1 MKACEAEPLDM
12 GSQAEPGNQLNREKT
27 TMKEQIVQDKNGK
40 RKKHFLFLLPLFFCV
55 LNLVTGCVQYD
66 VGVNFDS
73 QTRGEIVQHIKL
85 GEKLTSF
92 SSETVGDWLKSV
104 ERRVRLLDG
113 KTKRLSDREVLVSIP
128 FNNGA
133 ELEDKFNQF
142 YNPIAQ
148 TAKSRVASPLE
159 TDLPKFESHLSVKQN
174 NLLLVLRN
182 RLSLELDL
190 RSLSLL
196 SSNGSLLLS
205 PGGLLELDFSL
216 NTPWGAESIETVVG
230 ALVPASYEQGKQLVW
245 KLKPGEVNYLE
256 ATFWIPSPVG
266 IGALIIAL
274 FVAVGIALK
283 YQILPA
289 MGIGKKPQNIGQ
301 T

>member
-1 MKACEAEPLDM
+1 MQIRK
-12 GSQAEPGNQLNREKT
+12 NREKCI
-27 TMKEQIVQDKNGK
+27 MKEQNVKDGTGKN
-40 RKKHFLFLLPLFFCV
+40 KKNFFFLLPLVFC
-55 LNLVTGCVQYD
+55 LLTLVTGCVQYD
-66 VGVNFDS
+66 VGVNFES

-85 GEKLTSF
+85 GERLTSF
-92 SSETVGDWLKSV
+92 SSETVAEWLKSV

-113 KTKRLSDREVLVSIP
+113 KTKRLSPTEVLVRIP

-142 YNPIAQ
+142 YNPLAP
-148 TAKSRVASPLE
+148 TTKYRVASPLE

-205 PGGLLELDFSL
+205 PGGLLELEFRL
-216 NTPWGAESIETVVG
+216 NTPWGAESIETVAG
-230 ALVPASYEQGKQLVW
+230 ALVPESYQQGKQLVW

-256 ATFWIPSPVG
+256 AIFWIPSPVE

-274 FVAVGIALK
+274 FLATAIALK
-283 YQILPA
+283 YQKLPA
-289 MGIGKKPQNIGQ
+289 LSIGKKRKTSVKPKQDM
-301 T
+301 

>member
-1 MKACEAEPLDM
+1 
-12 GSQAEPGNQLNREKT
+12 
-27 TMKEQIVQDKNGK
+27 MKEQNVKDGTGKKKKN
-40 RKKHFLFLLPLFFCV
+40 FFFLLPLVFCL

-66 VGVNFDS
+66 VGVNFES

-85 GEKLTSF
+85 GERLTSF

-113 KTKRLSDREVLVSIP
+113 KTKRLSQTEVLVRIP

-133 ELEDKFNQF
+133 ELQDKFNQF

-216 NTPWGAESIETVVG
+216 NTPWGAKSIETVAG
-230 ALVPASYEQGKQLVW
+230 ALVPESYQQGKQLVW

-256 ATFWIPSPVG
+256 AIFWIPSPVG

-274 FVAVGIALK
+274 FVAAGIALK

-289 MGIGKKPQNIGQ
+289 LLIGKKPQNIGQ

>member
-1 MKACEAEPLDM
+1 
-12 GSQAEPGNQLNREKT
+12 
-27 TMKEQIVQDKNGK
+27 MKEQNVKDGTRKK
-40 RKKHFLFLLPLFFCV
+40 KKHFFFLLPLVFC
-55 LNLVTGCVQYD
+55 LLTLVTGCVQYD
-66 VGVNFDS
+66 VGVNFES

-85 GEKLTSF
+85 GERLTSF
-92 SSETVGDWLKSV
+92 SSETVAEWLKSV
-104 ERRVRLLDG
+104 ESRVRLLDG
-113 KTKRLSDREVLVSIP
+113 KTKRLSPTEVLVRIP

-133 ELEDKFNQF
+133 ELQDKFNQF
-142 YNPIAQ
+142 YNPIAP
-148 TAKSRVASPLE
+148 TTKYRTASPLE

-216 NTPWGAESIETVVG
+216 NTPWGAKSIETVAG
-230 ALVPASYEQGKQLVW
+230 ALVPETYQQGKQLVW

-256 ATFWIPSPVG
+256 AIFWIPSPVG

-274 FVAVGIALK
+274 FVAAGIALK

-289 MGIGKKPQNIGQ
+289 LLIAKKPQNIGQ

>member
-1 MKACEAEPLDM
+1 MQIRK
-12 GSQAEPGNQLNREKT
+12 NREKCI
-27 TMKEQIVQDKNGK
+27 MKEQNVKDGTGKN
-40 RKKHFLFLLPLFFCV
+40 KKNFFFLLPLVFC
-55 LNLVTGCVQYD
+55 LLTLVTGCVQYD
-66 VGVNFDS
+66 VGVNFES

-85 GEKLTSF
+85 GERLTSF
-92 SSETVGDWLKSV
+92 SSETVAEWLKSV

-113 KTKRLSDREVLVSIP
+113 KTKRLSPTEVLVRIP

-142 YNPIAQ
+142 YNPLAP
-148 TAKSRVASPLE
+148 TTKYRVASPLE

-205 PGGLLELDFSL
+205 PGGLLELEFRL
-216 NTPWGAESIETVVG
+216 NTPWGAESIETVAG
-230 ALVPASYEQGKQLVW
+230 ALVPESYQQGKQLVW

-256 ATFWIPSPVG
+256 AIFWIPSPVG

-274 FVAVGIALK
+274 FVATGIALK

-289 MGIGKKPQNIGQ
+289 LSIGKKPQNIGQ

>member
-1 MKACEAEPLDM
+1 
-12 GSQAEPGNQLNREKT
+12 
-27 TMKEQIVQDKNGK
+27 MKEQNVKDGTGK
-40 RKKHFLFLLPLFFCV
+40 KKKHFFFLLPLVFC
-55 LNLVTGCVQYD
+55 LLTLVTGCVQYD
-66 VGVNFDS
+66 VGVNFES

-85 GEKLTSF
+85 GERLTSF
-92 SSETVGDWLKSV
+92 SSETVAEWLKSV

-113 KTKRLSDREVLVSIP
+113 KTKRVSPTEVLVTIP

-133 ELEDKFNQF
+133 ELQDKFNQF
-142 YNPIAQ
+142 YNPIAP
-148 TAKSRVASPLE
+148 TTKSLVSSRLE
-159 TDLPKFESHLSVKQN
+159 TDLPKFESHLNVKQN

-216 NTPWGAESIETVVG
+216 NTPWGAESIETVAG
-230 ALVPASYEQGKQLVW
+230 ALVPESYQQGKQLVW

-256 ATFWIPSPVG
+256 AIFWIPSPVG

-274 FVAVGIALK
+274 FVAAGIALK
-283 YQILPA
+283 YQILPGL
-289 MGIGKKPQNIGQ
+289 GIGKKPQNIGQ

>member
-1 MKACEAEPLDM
+1 MQIGK
-12 GSQAEPGNQLNREKT
+12 NRERK
-27 TMKEQIVQDKNGK
+27 MKEPNVKDATGK
-40 RKKHFLFLLPLFFCV
+40 KKKQFFFLLPFV
-55 LNLVTGCVQYD
+55 LCLLTLTGCVQYD

-73 QTRGEIVQHIKL
+73 QTRGAIVQHIKL
-85 GEKLTSF
+85 GERLTSF
-92 SSETVGDWLKSV
+92 SSDTVADWLKSV
-104 ERRVRLLDG
+104 EQRVRLLDG
-113 KTKRLSDREVLVSIP
+113 KTKRLSEREVLVTIP

-133 ELEDKFNQF
+133 ELEDKFNEF
-142 YNPIAQ
+142 YNPTIAQ
-148 TAKSRVASPLE
+148 TAKSRAASPLE
-159 TDLPKFESHLSVKQN
+159 TDLPKFESHLRVKQN

-216 NTPWGAESIETVVG
+216 NTPWGAKSIETVAG
-230 ALVPASYEQGKQLVW
+230 ALVPETYQQGKQLVW

-256 ATFWIPSPVG
+256 AIFWIPSPVG
-266 IGALIIAL
+266 IGALIISL
-274 FVAVGIALK
+274 FVAAGIALK
-283 YQILPA
+283 YKILPA
-289 MGIGKKPQNIGQ
+289 LLIGKKPQNIGQ

>member
-1 MKACEAEPLDM
+1 MQIGK
-12 GSQAEPGNQLNREKT
+12 NREKCI
-27 TMKEQIVQDKNGK
+27 MKEQNVKDGTGKKKKN
-40 RKKHFLFLLPLFFCV
+40 FFFLLPLVFC
-55 LNLVTGCVQYD
+55 LLTLVTGCVQYD
-66 VGVNFDS
+66 VGVNFES

-85 GEKLTSF
+85 GERLTSF
-92 SSETVGDWLKSV
+92 SSETVAEWLKSV

-113 KTKRLSDREVLVSIP
+113 KTKRLSQTEVLVRIP

-133 ELEDKFNQF
+133 ELQDKFNQF

-159 TDLPKFESHLSVKQN
+159 TDLPKFESHLNVKQN

-216 NTPWGAESIETVVG
+216 NTPWGAKSIETVAG
-230 ALVPASYEQGKQLVW
+230 ALVPESYQQGKQLVW
-245 KLKPGEVNYLE
+245 KLKPGEINYLE
-256 ATFWIPSPVG
+256 AIFWIPSPVG

-274 FVAVGIALK
+274 FVAAGIALK

-289 MGIGKKPQNIGQ
+289 LGIGKKPQNIGQ

>member
-1 MKACEAEPLDM
+1 
-12 GSQAEPGNQLNREKT
+12 
-27 TMKEQIVQDKNGK
+27 MKEQNVKDGTGKKKKN
-40 RKKHFLFLLPLFFCV
+40 FFFLLPLVFC
-55 LNLVTGCVQYD
+55 LLTLVTGCVQYD
-66 VGVNFDS
+66 VGVNFES

-85 GEKLTSF
+85 GERLTSF
-92 SSETVGDWLKSV
+92 SSETVAEWLKSV

-113 KTKRLSDREVLVSIP
+113 KTKRLSQTEVLVRIP

-133 ELEDKFNQF
+133 ELQDKFNQF

-159 TDLPKFESHLSVKQN
+159 TDLPKFESHLNVKQN

-216 NTPWGAESIETVVG
+216 NTPWGAESIETVAG
-230 ALVPASYEQGKQLVW
+230 ALVPESYQQGKQLVW
-245 KLKPGEVNYLE
+245 KLKPGEINYLE
-256 ATFWIPSPVG
+256 AIFWIPSPVG

-274 FVAVGIALK
+274 FVAAGIALK

-289 MGIGKKPQNIGQ
+289 LGIGKKPQNIGQ

>member
-1 MKACEAEPLDM
+1 
-12 GSQAEPGNQLNREKT
+12 
-27 TMKEQIVQDKNGK
+27 MKEQNVKDGTGKKKKN
-40 RKKHFLFLLPLFFCV
+40 FLFILPLVFC
-55 LNLVTGCVQYD
+55 LLTLVTGCVQYD
-66 VGVNFDS
+66 VGVNFES

-85 GEKLTSF
+85 GERLTSF
-92 SSETVGDWLKSV
+92 TSETVAEWLKSV

-113 KTKRLSDREVLVSIP
+113 KTKRLSQTEVLVRIP

-133 ELEDKFNQF
+133 ELQDKFNQF

-148 TAKSRVASPLE
+148 TAQSRVASPLE
-159 TDLPKFESHLSVKQN
+159 TDLPKFESHLNVKQN

-216 NTPWGAESIETVVG
+216 NTPWGAKSIETVAG
-230 ALVPASYEQGKQLVW
+230 ALVPESYQQGKQLVW
-245 KLKPGEVNYLE
+245 KLKPGEINYLE

-274 FVAVGIALK
+274 FVAAGIALK

-289 MGIGKKPQNIGQ
+289 LGIGKKPQNIGQ

>member
-1 MKACEAEPLDM
+1 
-12 GSQAEPGNQLNREKT
+12 
-27 TMKEQIVQDKNGK
+27 MKEQNVKDGTGKKKKN
-40 RKKHFLFLLPLFFCV
+40 FFFLLPLVFC
-55 LNLVTGCVQYD
+55 LLTLVTGCVQYD
-66 VGVNFDS
+66 VGVNFES

-85 GEKLTSF
+85 GERLTSF
-92 SSETVGDWLKSV
+92 SSETVAEWLKSV

-113 KTKRLSDREVLVSIP
+113 KTKRLSQTEVLVRIP

-133 ELEDKFNQF
+133 ELQDKFNQF

-148 TAKSRVASPLE
+148 TAKSRVASALE
-159 TDLPKFESHLSVKQN
+159 TDLPKFESHLNVKQN

-216 NTPWGAESIETVVG
+216 NTPWGAESIETVAG
-230 ALVPASYEQGKQLVW
+230 ALVPESYQQGKQLVW
-245 KLKPGEVNYLE
+245 KLKPGEINYVE
-256 ATFWIPSPVG
+256 AIFWIPSPVG

-274 FVAVGIALK
+274 FVAAGIALK

-289 MGIGKKPQNIGQ
+289 LGIGKKPQNIGQ

>member
-1 MKACEAEPLDM
+1 
-12 GSQAEPGNQLNREKT
+12 
-27 TMKEQIVQDKNGK
+27 MKEQNIKDGIGK
-40 RKKHFLFLLPLFFCV
+40 KKKHFFFLLPFVFC
-55 LNLVTGCVQYD
+55 LLTLVTGCVQYD

-85 GEKLTSF
+85 GERLTSF

-104 ERRVRLLDG
+104 EQRVRLLDG
-113 KTKRLSDREVLVSIP
+113 KTKRISDREVLVKIP

-159 TDLPKFESHLSVKQN
+159 TDLPKFESHLNVKQN

-196 SSNGSLLLS
+196 SSNGSPLLS

-216 NTPWGAESIETVVG
+216 NTPWGAENIETTVAG
-230 ALVPASYEQGKQLVW
+230 ALVPQSYQQGKQLVW
-245 KLKPGEVNYLE
+245 KLKPGELNYLE

-274 FVAVGIALK
+274 FVAAGTAVK
-283 YQILPA
+283 YQLLPA
-289 MGIGKKPQNIGQ
+289 LGIGKKTQKLPQ

>member
-1 MKACEAEPLDM
+1 
-12 GSQAEPGNQLNREKT
+12 
-27 TMKEQIVQDKNGK
+27 MKEQNVKDGTGKKKKN
-40 RKKHFLFLLPLFFCV
+40 FFFLLPLVFG
-55 LNLVTGCVQYD
+55 LLTLVTGCVQYD
-66 VGVNFDS
+66 VGVNFES

-85 GEKLTSF
+85 GERLTSF
-92 SSETVGDWLKSV
+92 SSETVAEWLKSV
-104 ERRVRLLDG
+104 ERRVRSLDG
-113 KTKRLSDREVLVSIP
+113 KTKRLSQTEVLVRIP

-133 ELEDKFNQF
+133 ELQDKFNQF

-159 TDLPKFESHLSVKQN
+159 TDLPKFESHLNVKQN

-216 NTPWGAESIETVVG
+216 NTPWGAKSIEAVAG
-230 ALVPASYEQGKQLVW
+230 ALVPESYQQGKQLVW
-245 KLKPGEVNYLE
+245 KLKPGEINYLE
-256 ATFWIPSPVG
+256 AIFWIPSPVG

-274 FVAVGIALK
+274 FVAAGIALK

-289 MGIGKKPQNIGQ
+289 LGIGKKPQNIGQ

>member
-1 MKACEAEPLDM
+1 
-12 GSQAEPGNQLNREKT
+12 
-27 TMKEQIVQDKNGK
+27 MKEQNVKDGTGKKKKN
-40 RKKHFLFLLPLFFCV
+40 FFFLLPLVFC
-55 LNLVTGCVQYD
+55 LLTLVTGCVQYD
-66 VGVNFDS
+66 VGVNFES

-85 GEKLTSF
+85 GERLTSF
-92 SSETVGDWLKSV
+92 SSETVAEWLKSV

-113 KTKRLSDREVLVSIP
+113 KTKRLSQTEVLVRIP

-133 ELEDKFNQF
+133 ELQDKFNQF

-159 TDLPKFESHLSVKQN
+159 TDLPKFESHLNVKQN

-216 NTPWGAESIETVVG
+216 NTPWGAESIETGAG
-230 ALVPASYEQGKQLVW
+230 ALVPETYQQGKQLVW

-256 ATFWIPSPVG
+256 AIFWIPSPVG

-274 FVAVGIALK
+274 FVAAGIALK

-289 MGIGKKPQNIGQ
+289 LGIGKKPQNIGQ

>member
-1 MKACEAEPLDM
+1 
-12 GSQAEPGNQLNREKT
+12 
-27 TMKEQIVQDKNGK
+27 MKEQNVKDGTGKKKKN
-40 RKKHFLFLLPLFFCV
+40 FFFFLPLVFC
-55 LNLVTGCVQYD
+55 LLTLVTGCVQYD
-66 VGVNFDS
+66 VGVNFES
-73 QTRGEIVQHIKL
+73 QTGGEIVQHIKL
-85 GEKLTSF
+85 GERLTSF
-92 SSETVGDWLKSV
+92 SSETVAEWLKSV

-113 KTKRLSDREVLVSIP
+113 KTKRLSQTEVLVRIP

-133 ELEDKFNQF
+133 ELQDKFNQF

-159 TDLPKFESHLSVKQN
+159 TDLPKFESHLNVKQN

-216 NTPWGAESIETVVG
+216 NTPWGAKSIETVAG
-230 ALVPASYEQGKQLVW
+230 ALVPESYQQGKQLVW
-245 KLKPGEVNYLE
+245 KLKPGEINYLE
-256 ATFWIPSPVG
+256 AIFWIPSPVG

-274 FVAVGIALK
+274 FVAAGIALK

-289 MGIGKKPQNIGQ
+289 LGIGKKPQNIGQ

>member
-1 MKACEAEPLDM
+1 MQTGKNRKKGKMKQQNFKDE
-12 GSQAEPGNQLNREKT
+12 T
-27 TMKEQIVQDKNGK
+27 GK
-40 RKKHFLFLLPLFFCV
+40 RKKHFFFLLPFVFC
-55 LNLVTGCVQYD
+55 LLTLVTGCVQYD
-66 VGVNFDS
+66 VGVNFES

-85 GEKLTSF
+85 GERLTSF
-92 SSETVGDWLKSV
+92 SSETVRDWLNSV
-104 ERRVRLLDG
+104 EQRVRLLNG
-113 KTKRLSDREVLVSIP
+113 KTKRLSETEVMVTIP

-133 ELEDKFNQF
+133 ELENKFNQF

-148 TAKSRVASPLE
+148 TGKKSPVASRLE
-159 TDLPKFESHLSVKQN
+159 TDLPKFESHMDVKQN

-196 SSNGSLLLS
+196 SSNGSPLLS

-216 NTPWGAESIETVVG
+216 NTPWGAENIETTVAG
-230 ALVPASYEQGKQLVW
+230 ALVPQSYQQGKQLVW
-245 KLKPGEVNYLE
+245 KLKPGEINYLE

-274 FVAVGIALK
+274 FVAAGVALK
-283 YQILPA
+283 YQILPGI
-289 MGIGKKPQNIGQ
+289 GIGKKPQNLGQ

>member
-1 MKACEAEPLDM
+1 MQIGK
-12 GSQAEPGNQLNREKT
+12 NREKCI
-27 TMKEQIVQDKNGK
+27 MKEQNVKDGTGKKKKN
-40 RKKHFLFLLPLFFCV
+40 FFFLLPLVFC
-55 LNLVTGCVQYD
+55 LLTLVTGCVQYD
-66 VGVNFDS
+66 VGVNFES

-85 GEKLTSF
+85 GERLTSF
-92 SSETVGDWLKSV
+92 SSETVGEWLKSV
-104 ERRVRLLDG
+104 ERRVRSLDG
-113 KTKRLSDREVLVSIP
+113 KTKRLSQTEVLVRIP

-133 ELEDKFNQF
+133 ELQDKFNQF

-159 TDLPKFESHLSVKQN
+159 TDLPKFESHLNVKQN

-216 NTPWGAESIETVVG
+216 NTPWGAKSIETVAG
-230 ALVPASYEQGKQLVW
+230 ALVPESYQQGKQLVW
-245 KLKPGEVNYLE
+245 KLKPGEINYLE
-256 ATFWIPSPVG
+256 AIFWIPSPVG

-274 FVAVGIALK
+274 FVAAGIALK

-289 MGIGKKPQNIGQ
+289 LLIGKKPQNIGQ

>member
-1 MKACEAEPLDM
+1 
-12 GSQAEPGNQLNREKT
+12 
-27 TMKEQIVQDKNGK
+27 MKEQNVKDGTGK
-40 RKKHFLFLLPLFFCV
+40 KKKHFFFLLPLVFCI

-73 QTRGEIVQHIKL
+73 QTHGAIVQHIKL
-85 GEKLTSF
+85 GERLTSF

-104 ERRVRLLDG
+104 EKRARLLDG
-113 KTKRLSDREVLVSIP
+113 KTKRLSESEVIVTIP

-190 RSLSLL
+190 RSLALV
-196 SSNGSLLLS
+196 SSNGSPLLN

-216 NTPWGAESIETVVG
+216 NTPWGAENISTTVAG
-230 ALVPASYEQGKQLVW
+230 ALVPQSYQQGKQLVW

-256 ATFWIPSPVG
+256 AIFWVPSPVG
-266 IGALIIAL
+266 IGALIIAA
-274 FVAVGIALK
+274 FVAAGIAVK
-283 YQILPA
+283 YQIFPA
-289 MGIGKKPQNIGQ
+289 LGIGKKQQNISP

>member
-1 MKACEAEPLDM
+1 
-12 GSQAEPGNQLNREKT
+12 
-27 TMKEQIVQDKNGK
+27 MKEQNVKDRTGK
-40 RKKHFLFLLPLFFCV
+40 KKKHFFFLLPFV
-55 LNLVTGCVQYD
+55 LCLLTLVTGCVQYD
-66 VGVNFDS
+66 VGVNFQS

-85 GEKLTSF
+85 GEKLASF
-92 SSETVGDWLKSV
+92 SSETVGDWLNSV
-104 ERRVRLLDG
+104 EQRVRLLNG
-113 KTKRLSDREVLVSIP
+113 KTKRLSETEVMVTIP

-133 ELEDKFNQF
+133 ELQNKFNKF

-148 TAKSRVASPLE
+148 TTKNHPVASKLE
-159 TDLPKFESHLSVKQN
+159 TDLPKFESHMDVKQN

-205 PGGLLELDFSL
+205 PGGLLELEFSL
-216 NTPWGAESIETVVG
+216 NTPWGAESMETVAG
-230 ALVPASYEQGKQLVW
+230 AIVPEIYREGKQLVW
-245 KLKPGEVNYLE
+245 KLKPGEINYLE

-274 FVAVGIALK
+274 FVAAGVALK
-283 YQILPA
+283 YQILPGL
-289 MGIGKKPQNIGQ
+289 GIGKKPQNLGQ

>member
-1 MKACEAEPLDM
+1 MKDQNVKD
-12 GSQAEPGNQLNREKT
+12 GIR
-27 TMKEQIVQDKNGK
+27 K
-40 RKKHFLFLLPLFFCV
+40 RKKHFLFLLPFV
-55 LNLVTGCVQYD
+55 LSLLTLVTGCVQYD

-73 QTRGEIVQHIKL
+73 QTHGQIVQHIKL
-85 GEKLTSF
+85 GERLTSF
-92 SSETVGDWLKSV
+92 SSETVGKWLKSV
-104 ERRVRLLDG
+104 EQRVRLLDG
-113 KTKRLSDREVLVSIP
+113 KTKRLSEREVLVTIP

-148 TAKSRVASPLE
+148 TAKSSVASPLQ
-159 TDLPKFESHLSVKQN
+159 TDLPKFEAHLNINQN

-190 RSLSLL
+190 RALSLL

-205 PGGLLELDFSL
+205 PGELLELDFSL
-216 NTPWGAESIETVVG
+216 NTPWGAESIETVAG
-230 ALVPASYEQGKQLVW
+230 ALVPESYREGKQLLW

-274 FVAVGIALK
+274 FVLAGLALK
-283 YQILPA
+283 YQVLPA
-289 MGIGKKPQNIGQ
+289 LSIGKKPQNLGQ

>member
-1 MKACEAEPLDM
+1 
-12 GSQAEPGNQLNREKT
+12 
-27 TMKEQIVQDKNGK
+27 MKEPNVKDGTGK
-40 RKKHFLFLLPLFFCV
+40 KKKRFFFLLPLVFC
-55 LNLVTGCVQYD
+55 LLTLVTGCVQYD
-66 VGVNFDS
+66 VGVNFES

-92 SSETVGDWLKSV
+92 SSETVAEWLKSV
-104 ERRVRLLDG
+104 ESRVRLLDG
-113 KTKRLSDREVLVSIP
+113 KTKRVSPTEVLVRIP

-133 ELEDKFNQF
+133 ELQDKFNQF
-142 YNPIAQ
+142 YNPIAP
-148 TAKSRVASPLE
+148 TTKYREASPLE

-174 NLLLVLRN
+174 NLLLMLRN

-216 NTPWGAESIETVVG
+216 NTPWGAESIETVAG
-230 ALVPASYEQGKQLVW
+230 ALVPESYQQGKQLVW

-256 ATFWIPSPVG
+256 AIFWIPSPVG

-274 FVAVGIALK
+274 FVAAGIALK

-289 MGIGKKPQNIGQ
+289 LGIGKKPQNIGQ

>member
-1 MKACEAEPLDM
+1 MKQE
-12 GSQAEPGNQLNREKT
+12 
-27 TMKEQIVQDKNGK
+27 IVKHGTGK
-40 RKKHFLFLLPLFFCV
+40 RKKNFFFLLPFV
-55 LNLVTGCVQYD
+55 LCLLTLVTGCVQYD

-92 SSETVGDWLKSV
+92 SSETVADWLKSV
-104 ERRVRLLDG
+104 EQRVRLLDG

-148 TAKSRVASPLE
+148 TAKSLVASRLE

-216 NTPWGAESIETVVG
+216 NTPWGAENIVTNVAG
-230 ALVPASYEQGKQLVW
+230 ALVPASYAEGKQLVW
-245 KLKPGEVNYLE
+245 KLKPGEINYLE
-256 ATFWIPSPVG
+256 AVFWIPSPVG

-274 FVAVGIALK
+274 FVAAGSALK
-283 YQILPA
+283 YQLLPA
-289 MGIGKKPQNIGQ
+289 MGIGKKTQKIPQ

>member
-1 MKACEAEPLDM
+1 MQIGK
-12 GSQAEPGNQLNREKT
+12 NREKCI
-27 TMKEQIVQDKNGK
+27 MKEQNVKDGTGKKKKN
-40 RKKHFLFLLPLFFCV
+40 FFFLLPLVFC
-55 LNLVTGCVQYD
+55 LLTLVTGCVQYD
-66 VGVNFDS
+66 VGVNFES

-85 GEKLTSF
+85 GERLTSF
-92 SSETVGDWLKSV
+92 SSDTVAEWLKSV

-113 KTKRLSDREVLVSIP
+113 KTKRLSQTEVLVRIP

-133 ELEDKFNQF
+133 QLQDKFNQF

-159 TDLPKFESHLSVKQN
+159 TDLPKFESHLNVKQN

-216 NTPWGAESIETVVG
+216 NTPWGAKSIETVAG
-230 ALVPASYEQGKQLVW
+230 ALVPESYQQGKQLVW
-245 KLKPGEVNYLE
+245 KLKPGEINYLE
-256 ATFWIPSPVG
+256 AIFWIPSPVG

-274 FVAVGIALK
+274 FVAAGIALK

-289 MGIGKKPQNIGQ
+289 LGIGKKPQNIGQ

>member
-1 MKACEAEPLDM
+1 
-12 GSQAEPGNQLNREKT
+12 
-27 TMKEQIVQDKNGK
+27 MKEQNVKDGTGKKKKN
-40 RKKHFLFLLPLFFCV
+40 FFFILPLVFC
-55 LNLVTGCVQYD
+55 LLTLVTGCVQYD
-66 VGVNFDS
+66 VGVNFES

-85 GEKLTSF
+85 GERLTSF
-92 SSETVGDWLKSV
+92 SSETVAEWLKSV

-113 KTKRLSDREVLVSIP
+113 KTKRLSQTEVLVRIP

-133 ELEDKFNQF
+133 ELQDKFNQF

-148 TAKSRVASPLE
+148 TAKSRVTSPLE
-159 TDLPKFESHLSVKQN
+159 TDLPKFESHLNVKQN

-216 NTPWGAESIETVVG
+216 NTPWGAKSIEAVAG
-230 ALVPASYEQGKQLVW
+230 ALVPESYQQGKQLVW
-245 KLKPGEVNYLE
+245 KLKPGEINYLE
-256 ATFWIPSPVG
+256 AIFWIPSPVG

-274 FVAVGIALK
+274 FVAAGLALK

-289 MGIGKKPQNIGQ
+289 LGIGKKPQNIGQ

>member
-1 MKACEAEPLDM
+1 
-12 GSQAEPGNQLNREKT
+12 
-27 TMKEQIVQDKNGK
+27 MKEQNVKDGTRKK
-40 RKKHFLFLLPLFFCV
+40 KKHFFFLLPLVFC
-55 LNLVTGCVQYD
+55 LLTLVTGCVQYD
-66 VGVNFDS
+66 VGVNFES

-85 GEKLTSF
+85 GERLTSF
-92 SSETVGDWLKSV
+92 SSETVAEWLKSV

-113 KTKRLSDREVLVSIP
+113 KTKRLSPTEVLVRIP

-142 YNPIAQ
+142 YNPIAP

-159 TDLPKFESHLSVKQN
+159 TDLPKFESHLNVKQN

-205 PGGLLELDFSL
+205 PGGLLELEFSL
-216 NTPWGAESIETVVG
+216 NTPWGAQNIETVAG
-230 ALVPASYEQGKQLVW
+230 ALVPESYQQGKQLVW

-256 ATFWIPSPVG
+256 AIFWIPSPVG

-274 FVAVGIALK
+274 FVTAGIALK

-289 MGIGKKPQNIGQ
+289 LLIGKKPQNISQ

>member
-1 MKACEAEPLDM
+1 
-12 GSQAEPGNQLNREKT
+12 
-27 TMKEQIVQDKNGK
+27 MKEQNVKDGTGKKKKN
-40 RKKHFLFLLPLFFCV
+40 FFFLLPLVFC
-55 LNLVTGCVQYD
+55 LLTLVTGCVQYD
-66 VGVNFDS
+66 VGVNFES

-85 GEKLTSF
+85 GERLTSF
-92 SSETVGDWLKSV
+92 SSETVAEWLKSV
-104 ERRVRLLDG
+104 ERRVRSLDG
-113 KTKRLSDREVLVSIP
+113 KTKRLSQTEVLVRIP

-133 ELEDKFNQF
+133 ELQDKFNQF

-159 TDLPKFESHLSVKQN
+159 TDLPKFESHLNVKQN

-216 NTPWGAESIETVVG
+216 NTPWGAKSIETVAG
-230 ALVPASYEQGKQLVW
+230 ALVPESYQQGKQLVW
-245 KLKPGEVNYLE
+245 KLKPGEINYLE
-256 ATFWIPSPVG
+256 AIFWIPSPVG

-274 FVAVGIALK
+274 FVAAGIALK

-289 MGIGKKPQNIGQ
+289 LLIGKKPQNIGQ

>member
-1 MKACEAEPLDM
+1 
-12 GSQAEPGNQLNREKT
+12 
-27 TMKEQIVQDKNGK
+27 MKEQNVKDGTGK
-40 RKKHFLFLLPLFFCV
+40 KKKHFFFLLPLVFC
-55 LNLVTGCVQYD
+55 LLTLVSGCVQYD
-66 VGVNFDS
+66 VGVNFES

-85 GEKLTSF
+85 GERLTSF
-92 SSETVGDWLKSV
+92 SSETVAEWLKSV

-113 KTKRLSDREVLVSIP
+113 KTKRLSPTEVLVRIP

-142 YNPIAQ
+142 YNPIAP
-148 TAKSRVASPLE
+148 TTKSRVSSRLE
-159 TDLPKFESHLSVKQN
+159 TDWPKFESHLNVKQN

-216 NTPWGAESIETVVG
+216 NTPWGAESIETVAG
-230 ALVPASYEQGKQLVW
+230 ALVPESYQQGKQLVW
-245 KLKPGEVNYLE
+245 KLKPGEINYLE
-256 ATFWIPSPVG
+256 AIFWIPSPVG

-274 FVAVGIALK
+274 FVAAGIALK

-289 MGIGKKPQNIGQ
+289 LGIGKKPQNIGQ

>member
-1 MKACEAEPLDM
+1 MQIGK
-12 GSQAEPGNQLNREKT
+12 NREKYI
-27 TMKEQIVQDKNGK
+27 MKEQNVKDGTGK
-40 RKKHFLFLLPLFFCV
+40 KKKHFFFLLPLVFC
-55 LNLVTGCVQYD
+55 LLTLVTGCVQYD
-66 VGVNFDS
+66 VGVNFES

-85 GEKLTSF
+85 GERLTSF
-92 SSETVGDWLKSV
+92 SSETVAEWLKSV

-113 KTKRLSDREVLVSIP
+113 KTKRVSPTEVLVTIP
-128 FNNGA
+128 FNNGS
-133 ELEDKFNQF
+133 ELQDKFNQF
-142 YNPIAQ
+142 YNPIAP
-148 TAKSRVASPLE
+148 TTKSLVSSRLE
-159 TDLPKFESHLSVKQN
+159 TDLPKFESHLNVKQN

-216 NTPWGAESIETVVG
+216 NTPWGAESIETVAG
-230 ALVPASYEQGKQLVW
+230 ALVPESYQQGKQLVW

-256 ATFWIPSPVG
+256 AIFWIPSPVG

-274 FVAVGIALK
+274 FVAAGIALK
-283 YQILPA
+283 YQILPGL
-289 MGIGKKPQNIGQ
+289 GIGKKPQNIGQ

>member
-1 MKACEAEPLDM
+1 
-12 GSQAEPGNQLNREKT
+12 
-27 TMKEQIVQDKNGK
+27 MKEQNVKDGTGK
-40 RKKHFLFLLPLFFCV
+40 KKKHFFFLLPFV
-55 LNLVTGCVQYD
+55 LCLLTLVTGCVQYD
-66 VGVNFDS
+66 VGVNFQS

-92 SSETVGDWLKSV
+92 SSETVGDWLNSV
-104 ERRVRLLDG
+104 EQRVRLLNG
-113 KTKRLSDREVLVSIP
+113 KTKRLSETEVMVTIP

-133 ELEDKFNQF
+133 ELQNKFNKF

-148 TAKSRVASPLE
+148 TTKNPPVASKLE
-159 TDLPKFESHLSVKQN
+159 TDLPKFESHMDVKQN

-205 PGGLLELDFSL
+205 PGGLLELEFSL
-216 NTPWGAESIETVVG
+216 NTPWGAESMETVAG
-230 ALVPASYEQGKQLVW
+230 ALVPEIYREGKQLVW
-245 KLKPGEVNYLE
+245 KLKPGEINYLE

-274 FVAVGIALK
+274 FVAAGIALK
-283 YQILPA
+283 YQILPGL
-289 MGIGKKPQNIGQ
+289 GIGKKPQNLGQ